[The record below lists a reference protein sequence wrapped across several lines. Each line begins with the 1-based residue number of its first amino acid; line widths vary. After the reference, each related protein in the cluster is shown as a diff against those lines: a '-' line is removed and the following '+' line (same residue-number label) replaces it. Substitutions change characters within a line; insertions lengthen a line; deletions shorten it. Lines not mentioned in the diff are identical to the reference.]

1 MDVRYVLTGARTIQ
15 ALIGGSVQFAQGVS
29 SRTVPSAV
37 LSGADAILIA
47 NFVDKFLFTM
57 HSAPEINSMQDL
69 KGKVVGVS
77 GIGGS
82 TDFATRVALREA
94 GLIPDKD
101 VAIRGVGGVAET
113 VAAMKAKVVHA
124 GTLSPPS
131 SFVAEKAGFKM
142 LFDMST
148 LGVDYVSSGLGVK
161 GLHRVQPARGET
173 VSHGDDRGSK
183 DSQNGRGVFATRLT
197 KHTRISDREL
207 LKQSYNYMKP
217 YFLRVPYPSFRS
229 IKDTLDILAKDIP
242 KAKDADPRRIYRQL
256 GPQRDR
262 GKRIHRECLWQ
273 IKWHTDSSPPTTI
286 STCAGCPKDLWTER
300 LPVARARTAW
310 WRMKGAFWT
319 WEGQTFSP
327 HGYYTAAQ
335 GSGAMWAIERGG
347 VMRESELR
355 PTTAELRL
363 TDMDRDGADASVMYG
378 PTDPMAIADPELRR
392 CCYEAYNDWLTDFC
406 TAKPERLIGVPQLSM
421 EDRSLPGTSL
431 NVSPSEA
438 GCVMSTSLRRARTHR
453 STMTRGS
460 PSGP

>member
-1 MDVRYVLTGARTIQ
+1 MKRWTILISLAALLLSPPAPTFSAETPLKTINVAVPAVSLLQAPLFVAIDAGAFKKYGMDVRYVLTGARTIQ

-37 LSGADAILIA
+37 LGGADAILIA

-161 GLHRVQPARGET
+161 KASHRVQPARGET
-173 VSHGDDRGSK
+173 VSHGDDRGGK
-183 DSQNGRGVFATRLT
+183 DSQNGRGVFAPR
-197 KHTRISDREL
+197 
-207 LKQSYNYMKP
+207 
-217 YFLRVPYPSFRS
+217 
-229 IKDTLDILAKDIP
+229 
-242 KAKDADPRRIYRQL
+242 AD
-256 GPQRDR
+256 
-262 GKRIHRECLWQ
+262 
-273 IKWHTDSSPPTTI
+273 
-286 STCAGCPKDLWTER
+286 
-300 LPVARARTAW
+300 
-310 WRMKGAFWT
+310 
-319 WEGQTFSP
+319 QT
-327 HGYYTAAQ
+327 YQ
-335 GSGAMWAIERGG
+335 N
-347 VMRESELR
+347 L
-355 PTTAELRL
+355 
-363 TDMDRDGADASVMYG
+363 
-378 PTDPMAIADPELRR
+378 
-392 CCYEAYNDWLTDFC
+392 
-406 TAKPERLIGVPQLSM
+406 
-421 EDRSLPGTSL
+421 
-431 NVSPSEA
+431 
-438 GCVMSTSLRRARTHR
+438 
-453 STMTRGS
+453 
-460 PSGP
+460 